1 MSSTIPTGGIHASP
15 AELPI
20 AEFVEVTSSL
30 KTGQKPSL
38 VLRVNIEG
46 QAHEVALTLDEL
58 AKAGM
63 TGPAAVEGLREI
75 RETLGGIEEKI
86 VDLTNAIPNH
96 DDLNG
101 YIDRLAGAF
110 QR

>member
-20 AEFVEVTSSL
+20 AEFVEVTSSP

-63 TGPAAVEGLREI
+63 TGPAAVEELQKI
-75 RETLGGIEEKI
+75 RQHLSHLSRIE
-86 VDLTNAIPNH
+86 L
-96 DDLNG
+96 
-101 YIDRLAGAF
+101 YLAGIQSALD
-110 QR
+110 RRGGRG